1 MKDETS
7 WKHYSCIA
15 NIVNWMKTCLSIR
28 YENEYILKFIKQK
41 FESIL
46 RLMMKYSI
54 ISQLCSFL

>member
-7 WKHYSCIA
+7 WKHYSYIA

-46 RLMMKYSI
+46 RLMMKHSI